1 MSEKEA
7 MAHMRARMVT
17 AKVSKALALYPNECI
32 FVLVCS
38 WWFLERVFGFVK
50 TLFAL
55 FDSSVVVVIVK
66 SCVIL
71 FSEKNWKL

>member
-7 MAHMRARMVT
+7 IAHMRARMVT

-38 WWFLERVFGFVK
+38 SWWFLERVFGFGK

-71 FSEKNWKL
+71 FS